1 MVQFEVIPRPLLSL
15 LVCQH
20 CCACEGLGL
29 AFFLLAA
36 GGGWGFCL
44 EECIVRVTHTLS
56 QIFSGAWGRS
66 VTVLNS
72 KQHKNLRKLLKI
84 QVSSVFVGIT

>member
-1 MVQFEVIPRPLLSL
+1 MIPRPLLSL

-66 VTVLNS
+66 AG
-72 KQHKNLRKLLKI
+72 LLL
-84 QVSSVFVGIT
+84 GAL